1 MRQLRH
7 NTQKPTKSHQSLPS
21 PCVILKAIYAG
32 VHLGL
37 ACKTMLVYA
46 NFYRSVQLARNRLKY
61 IFSWCEFKFEDN
73 HKSFQ
78 DILLDLA
85 KYQDDDVVQTALHLL
100 MQLYA
105 DEATLFSKAKQTQL
119 LCTEQSMNEY
129 KRVEKDLPTLQHHMS
144 LETDESNEMVQIL
157 RGFTKMCVWDEEEQ
171 EPNQQNQTLLCNFGR
186 FLQCMKKMKIQS
198 ESSESQS
205 DTFTMY
211 VLSHWSSHFGAENI
225 VNREIFT

>member
-1 MRQLRH
+1 MPL
-7 NTQKPTKSHQSLPS
+7 TAIAY
-21 PCVILKAIYAG
+21 ILSYSI
-32 VHLGL
+32 HSI
-37 ACKTMLVYA
+37 LVYTYA
-46 NFYRSVQLARNRLKY
+46 CPCNFYRSVQLARNRLKY

-119 LCTEQSMNEY
+119 LCTEQSMDEY

-144 LETDESNEMVQIL
+144 LETDKSKEMVQIL

-186 FLQCMKKMKIQS
+186 FLQCMKKRKIQS

-205 DTFTMY
+205 DTFLLYTY
-211 VLSHWSSHFGAENI
+211 
-225 VNREIFT
+225 